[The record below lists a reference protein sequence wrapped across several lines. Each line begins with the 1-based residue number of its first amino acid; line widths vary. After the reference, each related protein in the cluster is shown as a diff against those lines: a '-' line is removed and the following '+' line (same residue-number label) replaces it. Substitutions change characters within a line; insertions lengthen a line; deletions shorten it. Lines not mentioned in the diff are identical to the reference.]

1 MIRDLNE
8 DAMDVTLCDFFA
20 ALECSHDVLSV
31 IFGIFGKFWIDIA
44 IFYLEKILFFRKSRY
59 FEENS
64 WIFCDF
70 LIVY

>member
-31 IFGIFGKFWIDIA
+31 IFGIFGKVRIYIVKVFSSKN
-44 IFYLEKILFFRKSRY
+44 IFGI
-59 FEENS
+59 
-64 WIFCDF
+64 
-70 LIVY
+70 